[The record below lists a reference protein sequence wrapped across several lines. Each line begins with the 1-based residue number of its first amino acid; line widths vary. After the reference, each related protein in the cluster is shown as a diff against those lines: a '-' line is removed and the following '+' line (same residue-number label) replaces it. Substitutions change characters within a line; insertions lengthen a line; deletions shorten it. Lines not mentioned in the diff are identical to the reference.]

1 MKRIWRRERPCKPCK
16 SDIRH
21 IPDHLRASNQTLFWR
36 RRSIM
41 RERREAIAC
50 GTKENG
56 IALHKQHPLS
66 AALPRIRPKI
76 HTPFRGSGLK
86 NIALEGGSC
95 GNRIGI
101 AESRATAG
109 LPLPLSRICRR
120 FARFKGAA
128 PSAAPLFWRK
138 AGGRRQTI
146 LFPSIQH
153 SAEVNG
159 TELDRRFPL
168 LSPLLGRHAQ
178 FCFAMEELGHRATW
192 AYSPHKACRTAQGAA
207 HRMRLGTIF
216 KGWT

>member
-1 MKRIWRRERPCKPCK
+1 M
-16 SDIRH
+16 
-21 IPDHLRASNQTLFWR
+21 QTLDHAR
-36 RRSIM
+36 KK
-41 RERREAIAC
+41 ERTWPAESRKTELRC
-50 GTKENG
+50 VSSP
-56 IALHKQHPLS
+56 PLS

-76 HTPFRGSGLK
+76 YTPFRGSGLK

-95 GNRIGI
+95 GSRIGI

-109 LPLPLSRICRR
+109 LPIPLSRICRR

-159 TELDRRFPL
+159 TNLTGFPL
-168 LSPLLGRHAQ
+168 LSPLLGRMLNSA
-178 FCFAMEELGHRATW
+178 L
-192 AYSPHKACRTAQGAA
+192 QGKN
-207 HRMRLGTIF
+207 LGTGQLERIRRT
-216 KGWT
+216 KHAEPRRARRIECV